1 MAGKSRHNL
10 DDVII
15 EALARG
21 ETQTAVAK
29 LAGVSATTIRR
40 RLEDSGFRSQIERFR
55 ETMLDSAA
63 GQLGAILTQAVT
75 TLEGLLIKSTPPA
88 VRLAAAKS
96 VIELTIRTREVLSW
110 EKRIAELESRLNT
123 PQNEATE

>member
-1 MAGKSRHNL
+1 MAGKSRHDQ
-10 DDVII
+10 DDVIV

-21 ETQTAVAK
+21 ECQTAVAK
-29 LAGVSATTIRR
+29 LAGCSATTIRR
-40 RLEDSGFRSQIERFR
+40 RLENPEFRNQIERFR

-63 GQLGAILTQAVT
+63 GQLGAILNKAVA
-75 TLEGLLIKSTPPA
+75 TLEGLLVKSTPPA

-123 PQNEATE
+123 PQPEDAE